1 MRDQHPVRGSLQDDE
16 GVEFL
21 SAERPVSRWTEEQRI
36 AALRRYDI
44 LDTAP
49 ERAFDDLVALACETC
64 DTPISVVTLVD
75 EARQWFKAERGLGI
89 RETPRDASICAR
101 AMLEP
106 GVFVVPDT
114 TKDRRFSANPLVTGA
129 PGLRFYAGA
138 TLESDDGMP
147 LGMLCVLDYQPRD
160 GLTDSQKRILE
171 VLARQVMTQ
180 MELRRA
186 LAGQRKSDDR
196 YRSAIEAMDGIVW
209 TNSAGGEMRGRQ
221 PGWSALTGQTEAEY
235 QGFGWAAA
243 VHPDDA
249 QCTIDAWR
257 QAVAAR
263 RPFVFEHRVRDVD
276 GSWRLFSIRA
286 IPTLEPDGTIREWVG
301 VHTDITTA
309 RANAQQLLRLNQ
321 TLEEKVRERTEAL
334 RLNEEVLRQSQ
345 KMEAIGQLTGGIA
358 HDFNNLLQAIGGSV
372 AVSQKLLSLGR
383 GAEIDRF
390 LISAMNSVKRA
401 AALTHRLLAF
411 SRRQPLNPQPVSPN
425 QLLTATSNLFRRT
438 IGEAIQLELQ
448 LAAGLWLTRC
458 DPNQLENAVLN
469 LVINA
474 RDAMPDGGTLIVST
488 RNAHLDAV
496 YAAAHPGIRPGEY
509 ACIAVADTGV
519 GMPPDVVA
527 RAFDPFFTTKPIGQG
542 TGLGLSMIYGFCR
555 QSDGHVCILS
565 EPGAGTTVELFLPR
579 FEGALDAPAR
589 SESIT
594 ASTPLVAATILV
606 IEDEDEVRT
615 LISEYLTELGYRTL
629 SACDGTSGLAL
640 LHSTE
645 QIDLI
650 LTDVGLPGMNGR
662 QIADAARETRPLIK
676 VLFMTGYAA
685 NVALDGTYLAEG
697 MQVLAKP
704 FALETLSNKV
714 AQLLG

>member
-1 MRDQHPVRGSLQDDE
+1 MTGDGFVSSGKE
-16 GVEFL
+16 
-21 SAERPVSRWTEEQRI
+21 ASRWTEEERV

-49 ERAFDDLVALACETC
+49 ERAFDDLVALACEAC
-64 DTPISVVTLVD
+64 GAPISVVTLVD

-89 RETPRDASICAR
+89 RETPRNVSICAR

-114 TKDRRFSANPLVTGA
+114 TKDARFNANPFVTGA
-129 PGLRFYAGA
+129 PNLRFYAGA

-147 LGMLCVLDYQPRD
+147 LGMLCVLDYQPRA
-160 GLTDSQKRILE
+160 GLTDSQKRILQ

-186 LAGQRKSDDR
+186 LAGQRKS
-196 YRSAIEAMDGIVW
+196 E
-209 TNSAGGEMRGRQ
+209 
-221 PGWSALTGQTEAEY
+221 
-235 QGFGWAAA
+235 
-243 VHPDDA
+243 
-249 QCTIDAWR
+249 
-257 QAVAAR
+257 
-263 RPFVFEHRVRDVD
+263 
-276 GSWRLFSIRA
+276 
-286 IPTLEPDGTIREWVG
+286 
-301 VHTDITTA
+301 
-309 RANAQQLLRLNQ
+309 QQLLRLNQ

-372 AVSQKLLSLGR
+372 AVSQKLLTLGR
-383 GAEIDRF
+383 VAEIDRF
-390 LISAMNSVKRA
+390 LVSAMNSVKRA

-411 SRRQPLNPQPVSPN
+411 SRRQPLNPHPVSPN
-425 QLLTATSNLFRRT
+425 QLLTATSDLFRRT
-438 IGEAIQLELQ
+438 IGESIQLELQ
-448 LAAGLWLTRC
+448 LGAGLWLTRC
-458 DPNQLENAVLN
+458 DSNQLENAVLN
-469 LVINA
+469 LIINA

-488 RNAHLDAV
+488 HNANLDER
-496 YAAAHPGIRPGEY
+496 YAAAHPGIKPGEY
-509 ACIAVADTGV
+509 ACIAVSDTGI

-527 RAFDPFFTTKPIGQG
+527 RAFDPFFTTKPLGQG

-555 QSDGHVCILS
+555 QSDGHVWIRS

-579 FEGALDAPAR
+579 YHGALDSSVRSDSLTTSAP
-589 SESIT
+589 SV
-594 ASTPLVAATILV
+594 ASTILV

-615 LISEYLTELGYRTL
+615 LITEYLTELGYRTL
-629 SACDGTSGLAL
+629 SACDGSSGLAIL
-640 LHSTE
+640 QSAD

-662 QIADAARETRPLIK
+662 QIADAARETRPKVK

-685 NVALDGTYLAEG
+685 NVALDGGYLADG
-697 MQVLAKP
+697 MQILAKP
-704 FALETLSNKV
+704 FAMEALSNKV
-714 AQLLG
+714 AHLLG